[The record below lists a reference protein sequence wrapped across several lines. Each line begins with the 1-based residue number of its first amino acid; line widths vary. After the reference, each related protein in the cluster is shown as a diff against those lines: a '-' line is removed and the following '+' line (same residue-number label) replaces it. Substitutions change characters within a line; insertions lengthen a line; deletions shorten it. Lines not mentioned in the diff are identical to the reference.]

1 MVFLAA
7 LLPEKVPGGLLP
19 RADSRYQWEAAAH
32 LPENIESRAWALSG
46 DAAWPARDGQR
57 FSCASRGA
65 GNKVITNRLILLP
78 APSGN
83 TGLAFSRSKSNPIRK
98 GFSDKMHRWL

>member
-1 MVFLAA
+1 MRKAQEFLRELVYLMRMVMVLLAA

-46 DAAWPARDGQR
+46 
-57 FSCASRGA
+57 
-65 GNKVITNRLILLP
+65 VLP
-78 APSGN
+78 
-83 TGLAFSRSKSNPIRK
+83 GLPGMDK
-98 GFSDKMHRWL
+98 GSPVPPEGLVTR